1 MAKIKNDEEFFA
13 VIDSVAQSAA
23 RIDTLKAQ
31 FNEAKIA
38 LSLEWGKRIEEVE
51 KPHRTEFN
59 RAKKYALD
67 HRERLLGNGKSAQ
80 TKAATWGFRD
90 NPAAVIPV
98 LKITDAA
105 MVEQLLALPKKR
117 GMEYLNATY
126 RLDKSKIADAIGRG
140 VGWIKKLFQL
150 TQTEQFFADKIK
162 DNAGSE

>member
-23 RIDTLKAQ
+23 RIDTLKSQ

-67 HRERLLGNGKSAQ
+67 HRERLLGNGNPRRRRRLHGDLRITAFRSFRLSRRQ
-80 TKAATWGFRD
+80 TRKW
-90 NPAAVIPV
+90 
-98 LKITDAA
+98 
-105 MVEQLLALPKKR
+105 
-117 GMEYLNATY
+117 
-126 RLDKSKIADAIGRG
+126 SKN
-140 VGWIKKLFQL
+140 F
-150 TQTEQFFADKIK
+150 
-162 DNAGSE
+162 

>member
-1 MAKIKNDEEFFA
+1 MAKIKNDEEFFT

-23 RIDTLKAQ
+23 RIDTLKSQ

-80 TKAATWGFRD
+80 TKAATWGF
-90 NPAAVIPV
+90 
-98 LKITDAA
+98 
-105 MVEQLLALPKKR
+105 
-117 GMEYLNATY
+117 
-126 RLDKSKIADAIGRG
+126 
-140 VGWIKKLFQL
+140 
-150 TQTEQFFADKIK
+150 
-162 DNAGSE
+162 

>member
-38 LSLEWGKRIEEVE
+38 LNLEWGKKIEGVE
-51 KPHRTEFN
+51 KPHRAEFN

-67 HRERLLGNGKSAQ
+67 HRDRLLGNAKSSQ
-80 TKAATWGFRD
+80 TKAATWGFRE
-90 NPAAVIPV
+90 NPTAVIPLV
-98 LKITDAA
+98 KITDSA
-105 MVEQLLALPKKR
+105 MVEQLLALPENR
-117 GMEYLNATY
+117 GMEYLSATY
-126 RLDKSKIADAIGRG
+126 KLDKSKIADAIGKG

-162 DNAGSE
+162 DKTEGA